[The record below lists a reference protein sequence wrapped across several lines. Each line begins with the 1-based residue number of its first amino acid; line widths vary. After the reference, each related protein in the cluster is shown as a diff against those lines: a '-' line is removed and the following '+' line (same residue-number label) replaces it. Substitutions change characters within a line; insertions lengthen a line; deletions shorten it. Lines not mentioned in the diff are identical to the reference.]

1 MWGLSAGDVP
11 AACVRVGLEP
21 GEVSEAMGSK
31 RKYVHKRIA
40 HLSAEELLALA
51 RKLLAEY
58 DMPRLDDFLSEMTV
72 HAEHRVTD
80 FTRKAVLAV
89 LDDQGSLFGDVDV
102 FEGLDTLA
110 PQWEEV
116 ITERPAY
123 AFPTLRRDVQ
133 RQYIDNDDY
142 SNREVL
148 ERCGALSCSQRRF
161 FALIEK
167 VLHPLSRTGKPQAEL
182 AAALS
187 ALLAADGFA
196 VAVAGQVS
204 RHPVYG
210 VRRIAPGVKG
220 APKNLIF
227 AAVRTK
233 PDLYFV
239 DAINNDVAIR
249 NKSDALIY
257 DRLLPESGLAWD
269 EMVTWWQ
276 ETEGAADEA
285 AARKALYK
293 RLRDSVLATGSPGEY
308 VLFDTYYRVFGPE
321 YKTRLPALI
330 PQVYLHYDP
339 KTAAQRGSAP
349 VLGRQ
354 RMDLLLL
361 LNHGERVVL
370 EVDGRQHYADDRE
383 ASPAKYASMAV
394 EDRKLRLDGY
404 EVYRFGAAEFGD
416 TEVNSDEIRIG
427 PKSREVAR
435 EFFSRLFARHPIPTT

>member
-1 MWGLSAGDVP
+1 
-11 AACVRVGLEP
+11 
-21 GEVSEAMGSK
+21 MGSK
-31 RKYVHKRIA
+31 RKYAHKRIA
-40 HLSAEELLALA
+40 HLGADELLSLA

-58 DMPRLDDFLSEMTV
+58 DMPDLEDFVSEMTV
-72 HAEHRVTD
+72 HAEHRITE
-80 FTRKAVLAV
+80 FTRKAVLAA
-89 LDDQGSLFGDVDV
+89 LDEQGSLFGDVDV

-110 PQWEEV
+110 PDWEQAVHGRTGYV
-116 ITERPAY
+116 I
-123 AFPTLRRDVQ
+123 PTLRSDIQ
-133 RQYIDNDDY
+133 RHYVVDHDY
-142 SNREVL
+142 SNREIL
-148 ERCGALSCSQRRF
+148 EQCGALSCSQQRF
-161 FALIEK
+161 FAMIEK
-167 VLHPLSRTGKPQAEL
+167 VLHPLSRTGKPQVEL

-196 VAVAGQVS
+196 VAVVGQLS

-227 AAVRTK
+227 ASVHTK

-257 DRLLPESGLAWD
+257 DRLLPESGLAWA
-269 EMVTWWQ
+269 EMVSWWQ

-308 VLFDTYYRVFGPE
+308 VLFDTYYRVFGPD
-321 YKTRLPALI
+321 YKARLPALI

-349 VLGRQ
+349 VLARQ

-361 LNHGERVVL
+361 LNHGARVVI
-370 EVDGRQHYADDRE
+370 EVDGRQHYADDGE

-416 TEVNSDEIRIG
+416 TVVTGDQIRIG

-435 EFFSRLFARHPIPTT
+435 EFFSRLFTRHPVPPA